1 MMPFRI
7 TSPNPHDRQI
17 AILNLALL
25 KAMATDTDLY
35 VGICGCETTL
45 ENGILII
52 AARSREKCLFCN
64 RTVELTRVYKPDG
77 VARKVYHADRT
88 ATA

>member
-1 MMPFRI
+1 MPFRI

-25 KAMATDTDLY
+25 KAMATCTDLY
-35 VGICGCETTL
+35 VGLCGCETTL
-45 ENGILII
+45 ENRILII
-52 AARSREKCLFCN
+52 APRSREKCLFCS
-64 RTVELTRVYKPDG
+64 RTVELTRVYTPG
-77 VARKVYHADRT
+77 GIAPKVYDAHRT

>member
-1 MMPFRI
+1 MPFRI

-25 KAMATDTDLY
+25 KAMATRTDLY
-35 VGICGCETTL
+35 VGLCGCETTL
-45 ENGILII
+45 EGGILII
-52 AARSREKCLFCN
+52 APRSREKCLFCS
-64 RTVELTRVYKPDG
+64 RTVELTRVYTPDG
-77 VARKVYHADRT
+77 IARKVCDADRT

>member
-1 MMPFRI
+1 MPFRI

-25 KAMATDTDLY
+25 KAMVTRTDLY
-35 VGICGCETTL
+35 VGLCGCETTL

-52 AARSREKCLFCN
+52 TPRSREKCLFCS

-77 VARKVYHADRT
+77 VARKMYDADRT